1 MMRAHLCVRPA
12 LMEVSATSRSTRDAD
27 AIVQPMLERML
38 VVTARVAAVLIGV
51 AVLSDIPLLL
61 ETRSPIHLVTDVFG
75 LGAVLVCA
83 LHPRI
88 SLSTRTW
95 LLIAAALVQGTYWNV
110 ASGLPSTGRT
120 YLVAAPLLAATF
132 MGKRATMLAGTL
144 ALSSW
149 GITALAFATGW
160 LAVPQGILGRLD
172 SPSTLLTSWA
182 ALAVVTVGLSM
193 VVAQLTSRL
202 RLSLI
207 LAHETQAELGA
218 LNTLLEDR
226 IAERTAE
233 LERSEHLLRETQRIA
248 RIGGW
253 RFDDASGQLTLTREA
268 LEIYRLDVAPTAE
281 GLLGLLGDEGRRT
294 FLAAARAAR
303 HSTPAQLELPYRT
316 PKEDEERW
324 VRVAIY
330 PDARDGEI
338 VGLYGAV
345 QDVTTERRRAVQL
358 ADENVRL
365 HDAASRD
372 ALTGLYNRRFL
383 DGWLPRALRRSLDRG
398 AALSVVLL
406 DVDHFKAFNDTW
418 GHDAG
423 DAVLR
428 AVGAF
433 LERSTR
439 TEDIAVRYGGE
450 EFLVV
455 LENTREDVAIA
466 RADAIRGGIAEL
478 TVAVD
483 GTRTAPIR
491 VSCGVATAPAD
502 AIEASALVTAADRAL
517 YRAKHDGRN
526 RVGTASGRIVSHVPR

>member
-1 MMRAHLCVRPA
+1 MDG
-12 LMEVSATSRSTRDAD
+12 SATSRSTRDAD

-38 VVTARVAAVLIGV
+38 VVTSRVAAVLIIG
-51 AVLSDIPLLL
+51 AVLSDTPLLF
-61 ETRSPIHLVTDVFG
+61 ETRSPLHLFTDLFG
-75 LGAVLVCA
+75 VCAVLVCSF
-83 LHPRI
+83 HPRI
-88 SLSTRTW
+88 SLVARTW
-95 LLIAAALVQGTYWNV
+95 LLIAAALILGTYWNI

-132 MGKRATMLAGTL
+132 MGKRATVLAGTL

-149 GITALAFATGW
+149 GLTAVAFASGW

-182 ALAVVTVGLSM
+182 ALAVVTVGLSL
-193 VVAQLTSRL
+193 VVAQRTSRL

-268 LEIYRLDVAPTAE
+268 LDIYRLDVAPTAE

-303 HSTPAQLELPYRT
+303 HSTPAQLELPYR
-316 PKEDEERW
+316 PPSEDEERW

-330 PDARDGEI
+330 PDAHDGEV

-345 QDVTTERRRAVQL
+345 QNVTTERRRAV
-358 ADENVRL
+358 
-365 HDAASRD
+365 
-372 ALTGLYNRRFL
+372 
-383 DGWLPRALRRSLDRG
+383 
-398 AALSVVLL
+398 
-406 DVDHFKAFNDTW
+406 
-418 GHDAG
+418 
-423 DAVLR
+423 
-428 AVGAF
+428 
-433 LERSTR
+433 
-439 TEDIAVRYGGE
+439 
-450 EFLVV
+450 
-455 LENTREDVAIA
+455 
-466 RADAIRGGIAEL
+466 
-478 TVAVD
+478 
-483 GTRTAPIR
+483 
-491 VSCGVATAPAD
+491 
-502 AIEASALVTAADRAL
+502 
-517 YRAKHDGRN
+517 
-526 RVGTASGRIVSHVPR
+526 